1 MKQQKNS
8 EINFRLKALKNLLK
22 AEKIDYF
29 ILPNSDEFFSE
40 YLPESEKRIQYLTG
54 FSGSN
59 AVIIVGVE
67 KSYFFTDGRYILQA
81 ENELDLSEFEIFNI
95 AQKTVLVWLEE
106 NLSAGKK
113 VALDGKLMTVNFV
126 KACEKIAKERE
137 VELLF
142 LNTNPVDKIWLDRP
156 TASNSEVFFCNKKMT
171 GADSLE
177 KRKLILEN
185 LEADAVIITKPENI
199 CWLLNIRAADVEFTP
214 LLLAYAI
221 LFKSGEVDLFVDEKR
236 ILNREN
242 FELTNVN
249 FIQADCF
256 DLRISVLKKSF
267 NKIQIDAAST
277 NYWLYDILQKHNF
290 EIVNKIDAI
299 EIAKSCKNDA
309 EIFGAIKSHEIDG
322 LAVTRFL
329 FWLQKSLEKNAEI
342 DEISASE
349 RLLEFRKCS
358 VDFLYPSFASISGFA
373 SNGAVIHYRATQK
386 TNKKIGV
393 KNPNRRSSRVET
405 SGRLL
410 PQSFQIPRQEA
421 SAGFDSAQPAVG
433 EGEGTLYLIDSGG
446 QYFGENFCG
455 TTDIT
460 RTIAIGKPSAEMIE
474 NFTRVLKGHIA
485 LARIK
490 FPRGT
495 SGAQLDVLAREHLW
509 NAKKDYDHGTGHG
522 VGSFLSV
529 HEGPCGISKRSNQ
542 PLLEGMILSNEPG
555 FYKNGEYGI
564 RIENLMLVEKS
575 KDENLGENSEKNNR
589 EFLQFITLTLAP
601 IDPKLIDFKMMT
613 YPEKKW
619 LKEYHER
626 ILMTLKS
633 GLNFDEIKWL
643 ENLVQDFS

>member
-22 AEKIDYF
+22 AEEIDYF

-40 YLPESEKRIQYLTG
+40 YLPESEKRVQYLTG

-59 AVIIVGVE
+59 AVIIMGVE
-67 KSYFFTDGRYILQA
+67 KSHFFTDGRYILQA
-81 ENELDLSEFEIFNI
+81 ENELDLTEFEIFNI
-95 AQKTVLVWLEE
+95 AQKTVLLWLEE

-156 TASNSEVFFCNKKMT
+156 TASNSEVFLCNKKMT

-242 FELTNVN
+242 SELTNVN

-267 NKIQIDAAST
+267 NKIQIDVAST

-386 TNKKIGV
+386 TNRRLSGV
-393 KNPNRRSSRVET
+393 DT
-405 SGRLL
+405 GGRFL
-410 PQSFQIPRQEA
+410 PQSFQIPRQEV
-421 SAGFDSAQPAVG
+421 SAGFDSSQPAVG

-460 RTIAIGKPSAEMIE
+460 RTVAIGKPSAEMIE

-542 PLLEGMILSNEPG
+542 QLLEGMILSNEPG